1 MKGYGYSIWLVP
13 DNWKEIKKE
22 FNMEFIP
29 HVTLATNLPYLPYGI
44 LNEKTY
50 KVTNFSKGEIIPK
63 MYNVDPLNA
72 FGYYCD
78 IVGLYPSHKPHMTL
92 FYAPNA
98 INYLDTYST
107 IKQPPTEFYGKLRIA
122 NTNFDNPIQWD
133 VY

>member
-13 DNWKEIKKE
+13 DNWKEIRKE
-22 FNMEFIP
+22 FNMDFIP
-29 HVTLATNLPYLPYGI
+29 HVTIATNLPYLPYGI

-50 KVTNFSKGEIIPK
+50 KVKNFSKGEIMPR
-63 MYNVDPLNA
+63 MYDVDPLNA

-78 IVGLYPSHKPHMTL
+78 IVGLYLSHKPHMTL
-92 FYAPNA
+92 FYAPNG
-98 INYLDTYST
+98 INYLDTFST
-107 IKQPPTEFYGKLRIA
+107 IKQPPSEFYGKLRIA